1 MMAVLQAQTVSAI
14 AILRRLNAFV
24 PQIASQQSV
33 KEKGGG

>member
-14 AILRRLNAFV
+14 ANLKRLNAFV

-33 KEKGGG
+33 KENRVG